1 MGAFNCYQLSTFSQ
15 YKNSSSFLSY
25 KETPGEKLLQGSGAA
40 QTTVFFLVSER
51 VCERFGRAQ
60 SSPEKQRDP
69 GVLSKHA

>member
-40 QTTVFFLVSER
+40 QATY
-51 VCERFGRAQ
+51 
-60 SSPEKQRDP
+60 SSLFQKESVRGLGGHKA
-69 GVLSKHA
+69 VLKNGGIQGF